1 MMVAVDGPAASGK
14 GTLAR
19 RLAYALNLAYLD
31 TGQIYRAVAA
41 RLLAHDRDPANPAA
55 AAAEAARLTADD
67 LARPDLRDERV
78 SQAASIVAA
87 IPAVRQALLGFQRD
101 FATTS
106 GEGYGGAVL
115 DGRDIGTVVCP
126 DADAKIFI
134 TASPAV
140 RARRRHEELLRRGVD
155 SIYARVLE
163 DMEVRDHRD
172 ETRAVAPAQPA
183 PDALILDTSTLEPDE
198 VFERA
203 LAFVRERCGI

>member
-1 MMVAVDGPAASGK
+1 MVGVAPRPGARPRRCATLPPCHRGFGGNDPGDGTDRRSYRRAWRMAAAWLRRGSAGRGTRMIVAVDGPAASGK

-41 RLLAHDRDPANPAA
+41 RLLAHDSDPANPAA

-140 RARRRHEELLRRGVD
+140 R
-155 SIYARVLE
+155 
-163 DMEVRDHRD
+163 
-172 ETRAVAPAQPA
+172 
-183 PDALILDTSTLEPDE
+183 
-198 VFERA
+198 
-203 LAFVRERCGI
+203 